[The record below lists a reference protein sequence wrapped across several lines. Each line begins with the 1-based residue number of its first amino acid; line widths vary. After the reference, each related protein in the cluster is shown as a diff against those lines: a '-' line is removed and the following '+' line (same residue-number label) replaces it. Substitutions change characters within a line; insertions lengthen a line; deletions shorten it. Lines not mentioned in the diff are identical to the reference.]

1 MGIAR
6 AIHNRPKT
14 EQIIAGHRIIAG
26 LRRLLQPRAAT
37 YVDVAMAIALPSRN
51 GLPAGGDGPSAG
63 WQLEIHSHTGTC
75 AGVGRIDLHVRRKA
89 GTWRK

>member
-26 LRRLLQPRAAT
+26 LRRLLVPGTEPERAAGWSRPAQEKGRPPSPAEAPAPIGYAASGT
-37 YVDVAMAIALPSRN
+37 AWSGAALAQQ
-51 GLPAGGDGPSAG
+51 GVLAGFDP
-63 WQLEIHSHTGTC
+63 
-75 AGVGRIDLHVRRKA
+75 
-89 GTWRK
+89 

>member
-37 YVDVAMAIALPSRN
+37 HVDVAMAIRSTEPERA
-51 GLPAGGDGPSAG
+51 AG
-63 WQLEIHSHTGTC
+63 WSPPV
-75 AGVGRIDLHVRRKA
+75 A
-89 GTWRK
+89 